1 MGTRTD
7 AGVDRVRRSVLGMNS
22 KLVAPNAFIQH
33 TGQLPHTLQVLLLMG
48 LAAVSTMALLS
59 NAQSRPWRLD
69 GRRTRRARAAGTTAR
84 SLHGGPD

>member
-1 MGTRTD
+1 
-7 AGVDRVRRSVLGMNS
+7 MNS
-22 KLVAPNAFIQH
+22 KLVAPNAFIQR

-48 LAAVSTMALLS
+48 LAAVSTMAMLS

-69 GRRTRRARAAGTTAR
+69 GRGNWRARVAGATTR